1 MILNKKLLS
10 KELTK
15 RVKEGTSKNNRT
27 VVAEKILDRMF
38 SDIGESKIS
47 RFELW
52 FRLKPYWW
60 FRDVKYWFR
69 RQHQKWTTGF
79 PHEESSDFRYA
90 CGNFVVPRLKHM
102 KANLSGYPSY
112 LLSDEKWEKITAEKK
127 SHPLAAG
134 RNVIEVKRDEY
145 GIQEWNK
152 ILDKIIWSFENHDND
167 PSPTMPENY
176 DPRCKMITY
185 DDGVVE
191 YECLD
196 DRPWDWTV
204 CEAHD
209 KKVEEGLDLFA
220 KHYKNLWC

>member
-1 MILNKKLLS
+1 M
-10 KELTK
+10 
-15 RVKEGTSKNNRT
+15 
-27 VVAEKILDRMF
+27 
-38 SDIGESKIS
+38 
-47 RFELW
+47 
-52 FRLKPYWW
+52 
-60 FRDVKYWFR
+60 
-69 RQHQKWTTGF
+69 
-79 PHEESSDFRYA
+79 
-90 CGNFVVPRLKHM
+90 
-102 KANLSGYPSY
+102 
-112 LLSDEKWEKITAEKK
+112 
-127 SHPLAAG
+127 AAG